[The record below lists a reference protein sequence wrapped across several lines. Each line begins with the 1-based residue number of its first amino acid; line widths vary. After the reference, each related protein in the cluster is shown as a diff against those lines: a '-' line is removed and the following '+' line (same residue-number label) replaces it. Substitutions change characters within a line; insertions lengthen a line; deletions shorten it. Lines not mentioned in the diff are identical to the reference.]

1 MNQRLAAGLLTALS
15 VLFIAAE
22 FVVAAFGGFDP
33 AWMVLLLSLYAGLV
47 GVLFGLR
54 NLSEGR
60 RDVVESVSERR
71 ARARRGGLVGNLLD
85 DYEIDE
91 EFLGRGVRKHKST
104 KPSASPSSSA
114 PKQRIPSDEELKS
127 AIAAYAGMAGG
138 IVTLRETIEAMDDSA
153 FASMARKAGMA
164 GVTRERALA
173 VVVGMVSA
181 EGAPKS
187 DEAPALSLSID
198 KESFDDYIKR
208 CMSEADAQSGENE
221 TGNFSVGLDSEE
233 LSAMPST
240 PPTDFVH
247 NPRAVM
253 SRLNRPEGK
262 NDEA

>member
-1 MNQRLAAGLLTALS
+1 MNQRLAAGVLAGLSIALC
-15 VLFIAAE
+15 AAE
-22 FVVAAFGGFDP
+22 TFAALAGLD
-33 AWMVLLLSLYAGLV
+33 ARSMLLFLSLYAGLV
-47 GVLFGLR
+47 GLLFALR
-54 NLSEGR
+54 TLMEGQR
-60 RDVVESVSERR
+60 EEIESVSDRR
-71 ARARRGGLVGNLLD
+71 ARAKKDSFLGKHLEA
-85 DYEIDE
+85 YEIDD
-91 EFLGRGVRKHKST
+91 EFLGRSHRGGKPAASRPST
-104 KPSASPSSSA
+104 AQA
-114 PKQRIPSDEELKS
+114 ERIPDDEELKS

-187 DEAPALSLSID
+187 DEAPAMSLSID

-208 CMSEADAQSGENE
+208 CMSEADAQADENE
-221 TGNFSVGLDSEE
+221 SGNFSVGLDSEE

-262 NDEA
+262 HDEA